1 MIRYCPPR
9 RNMLGLRAMMA
20 ARARDPATPFLDV
33 NFRTCYTQAYRRH
46 AKVFLAA
53 AVNWR

>member
-9 RNMLGLRAMMA
+9 SNMLGLRAMMA